1 MKLYEVIIDNGEDV
15 YKEYGC
21 AKNKKEFAKRYSGN
35 GEFVRLT
42 DVTNKYLN
50 FDSVSVLDKCLKET
64 GWGKAERTI
73 LCELLMEHLEKN
85 RDVSVIGG

>member
-1 MKLYEVIIDNGEDV
+1 MKLFEVIFDNGEDV

-21 AKNKKEFAKRYSGN
+21 AKNKKEFIKRYGGN
-35 GEFVRLT
+35 GEFVRLE
-42 DVTNKYLN
+42 DVTKRYLN
-50 FDSVSVLDKCLKET
+50 FDSVSVLDRDLRNA

-85 RDVSVIGG
+85 CDVSVIGG